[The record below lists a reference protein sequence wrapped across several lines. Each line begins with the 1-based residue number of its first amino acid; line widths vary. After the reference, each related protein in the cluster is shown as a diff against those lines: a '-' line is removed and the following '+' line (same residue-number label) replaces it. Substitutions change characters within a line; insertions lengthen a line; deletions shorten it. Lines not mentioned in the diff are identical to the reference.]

1 MNTIE
6 LVTPTPYS
14 DLNDVLDILI
24 GNVREIL
31 GANFLGAYL
40 QGSFAVGDF
49 DEHSDVDFIMVTKAP
64 ISADHVQALQIM
76 HDSIYQ
82 LECPWA
88 QHLEGSYFPK
98 EVLRTH
104 AQRGTELWYLEHG
117 ARTLIESDHC
127 NTIVVRWSVREFGV
141 TLAGPAPRMLI
152 DPISVDDL
160 RAEIKGVIDIWGQE
174 ILDNP
179 EKFNNYFYQ
188 TFIVLS
194 FCRFLHDLIRGFPG
208 SKREGAEW
216 AKANLDLAW
225 SGLIDRTWAGRP
237 DPATKVRQPADPNEF
252 RLTLEFVRYIRE
264 QSERFC
270 SLSSS

>member
-1 MNTIE
+1 MNAIKP
-6 LVTPTPYS
+6 VTPTPFP
-14 DLNDVLDILI
+14 DLNDVLDVLI
-24 GNVREIL
+24 GRVQEIL

-49 DEHSDVDFIMVTKAP
+49 DEHSDVDFIIATNAQL
-64 ISADHVQALQIM
+64 SADQVQALQIM
-76 HDSIYQ
+76 HDRIYQ

-104 AQRGTELWYLEHG
+104 AQRGTDLWYLDNG
-117 ARTLIESDHC
+117 ARKLIESDHC
-127 NTIVVRWSVREFGV
+127 NTFVVRWTVREFGV
-141 TLAGPAPRMLI
+141 ALAGPAPKLLI

-160 RAEIKGVIDIWGQE
+160 RAEIREVIDNWGQE

-194 FCRFLHDLIRGFPG
+194 FCRFLHDLNRGFPG
-208 SKREGAEW
+208 SKRAGAEW
-216 AKANLDLAW
+216 VKTNLDPVW
-225 SGLIDRTWAGRP
+225 SGLIDRTWAGRT
-237 DPATKVRQPADPNEF
+237 DPATKVRQPADPDEF
-252 RLTLEFVRYIRE
+252 LLTLEFVRYIRE
-264 QSERFC
+264 QSDRYF
-270 SLSSS
+270 SLS